1 MSGAARFVKKVFK
14 KKFRFQ
20 KKYWKVAAI
29 AVIAYFTFGL
39 AAGAMPAAGATTG
52 TVAAGTG
59 AAATGGGVM
68 TATAATATSGAAAG
82 AAAAGAIET
91 VTVTAAATGGGI
103 SAAGAAGALAGGA
116 AAASAGGGSVT
127 PAKPGG
133 QAPVQ
138 SQAPP
143 QSTSPSM
150 LDKAK
155 GAWKDMSFSDKLLLA
170 KAGVD
175 VATAVTAPSP
185 EEEAAAAAKWQGAYY
200 GMTADEAAKAQG
212 KTQFVTQQTAPQKP
226 PATAGGKVGQRDI
239 TGGPAAPADPGAN
252 PAPPGTPM
260 PPTPLMQFQ
269 ATQQQPAAP
278 AAPPPEQ
285 VTNMGGNRDLFAQ
298 RAPGV
303 RYLV

>member
-20 KKYWKVAAI
+20 KKWWKVAAI

-59 AAATGGGVM
+59 AAAAGGGVM
-68 TATAATATSGAAAG
+68 TATAATATSGAAV
-82 AAAAGAIET
+82 AAGTVAGIET
-91 VTVTAAATGGGI
+91 VTVTAAAAGGGI
-103 SAAGAAGALAGGA
+103 SAAGAAGAAVGAGVA
-116 AAASAGGGSVT
+116 ANTSMGMNAPKTQPPPTPASAPQT
-127 PAKPGG
+127 AKPG
-133 QAPVQ
+133 
-138 SQAPP
+138 
-143 QSTSPSM
+143 M

-155 GAWKDMSFSDKLLLA
+155 GAWKDMSFTDKLLLA

-175 VATAVTAPSP
+175 VAAAVTAPSP

-212 KTQFVTQQTAPQKP
+212 KTQFVTQQTTPQKP
-226 PATAGGKVGQRDI
+226 PATQGGKVGQRDI
-239 TGGPAAPADPGAN
+239 VGSGGAGPAVPGGEAQ
-252 PAPPGTPM
+252 PGQAL
-260 PPTPLMQFQ
+260 PPTQLMDFQ
-269 ATQQQPAAP
+269 STQQQQ
-278 AAPPPEQ
+278 AAPPAPTPDQ
-285 VTNMGGNRDLFAQ
+285 VTNVGGNRDLFAQ